1 LPTPTGQGSW
11 IKNQANCRIK
21 ITKVASDYECGS
33 PTNKETWLGEFDTL
47 QLCGDACASRS
58 NCTYFIYGKK
68 NSRGLCYVQTGKIAK
83 PIFTRDK
90 KPTFPFTHNELCP
103 NGKVTTVYDFFYM
116 AVREKQK
123 NKLKKIR
130 KHKKK
135 HPYSKKVHYYDIYD
149 TTYATK
155 EEGQPHNFLNE
166 WKLIDQ
172 ISNTSYEMACATEEE
187 VQSHNFLSDTSQP
200 HPIKFHPIQLRPT
213 GKLTIVRN
221 NLKAPNGAHNFLN
234 WTHMNFDSCAVVGSG
249 SSLLNS
255 GFGADIDN
263 HDAVFRINSAPTKG
277 FQQDV
282 GSFTTFRVS
291 YGITCLHALMTDDVP
306 SNGICTAESTGKE
319 YVLGA
324 FNLMKKDIEIHE
336 RLYKRAWGNLL
347 YNHTKIK
354 SAKDLHMFY
363 HLSGKAASYYGLE
376 VYKATSGYNA
386 ILASLDLCNSIDL
399 YGFDLGHS
407 MSLNHMPKKAHYY
420 DIYDTTYATKKEG
433 QPHNFLNEWKRINQM
448 TNTTEWARV
457 KHAKLTNKENDLIN
471 MELKIK
477 KYKKDIQ
484 EMKEAIKNV

>member
-1 LPTPTGQGSW
+1 MLTKSCVTNWKQKLITLLILLIVISGAMQLMITMQHENDLQDTYVIAAYHENNLRSKRNITYVSAKTTKTTKTTKRKRRKKRKKRKINSANKKDVGKVPLTRLDHENVKFQSDNDPTRFKQYKIDVAELNTELHLLKTENARLKQRDHHSNTT
-11 IKNQANCRIK
+11 ISNKNNQIEELKQQVKLVLSTTQANG
-21 ITKVASDYECGS
+21 V
-33 PTNKETWLGEFDTL
+33 
-47 QLCGDACASRS
+47 
-58 NCTYFIYGKK
+58 
-68 NSRGLCYVQTGKIAK
+68 
-83 PIFTRDK
+83 
-90 KPTFPFTHNELCP
+90 
-103 NGKVTTVYDFFYM
+103 
-116 AVREKQK
+116 
-123 NKLKKIR
+123 
-130 KHKKK
+130 
-135 HPYSKKVHYYDIYD
+135 
-149 TTYATK
+149 ATK
-155 EEGQPHNFLNE
+155 NLV
-166 WKLIDQ
+166 KR
-172 ISNTSYEMACATEEE
+172 ISSNQT
-187 VQSHNFLSDTSQP
+187 LQP
-200 HPIKFHPIQLRPT
+200 HPAHRTHRT

-221 NLKAPNGAHNFLN
+221 NLKAPDGSHNFKN
-234 WTHMNFDSCAVVGSG
+234 WKHMNFDSCAVVGSG
-249 SSLLNS
+249 PSLLNS
-255 GFGADIDN
+255 GYGVDIDN

-277 FQQDV
+277 FHQDV

-291 YGITCLHALMTDDVP
+291 YGITCLHALMTDEVP

-448 TNTTEWARV
+448 TNTTEWV
-457 KHAKLTNKENDLIN
+457 K
-471 MELKIK
+471 
-477 KYKKDIQ
+477 
-484 EMKEAIKNV
+484 KN